1 MLRTHSST
9 VCVDC
14 LFQGHLAEP
23 LTGVCVDRLFFKVIG
38 PSPYGLLFSIIE
50 YEKILLLDST
60 RCVCVYM
67 GLDRR
72 SESKVRQ
79 LENVRVLSVY
89 F

>member
-1 MLRTHSST
+1 MW
-9 VCVDC
+9 
-14 LFQGHLAEP
+14 
-23 LTGVCVDRLFFKVIG
+23 
-38 PSPYGLLFSIIE
+38 LLFSIIE
-50 YEKILLLDST
+50 YEKILLLDSTRCVCVYMGLDRRDST